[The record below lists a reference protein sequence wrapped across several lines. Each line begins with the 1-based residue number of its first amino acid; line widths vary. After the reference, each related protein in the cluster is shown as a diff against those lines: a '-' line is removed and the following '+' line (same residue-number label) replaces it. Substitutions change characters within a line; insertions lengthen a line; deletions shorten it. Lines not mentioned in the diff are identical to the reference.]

1 MTPSYYLSYCLGL
14 QRGSREVDL
23 EKDWVEHGEEVNWRQ
38 EGLTTATHYFGPQCI
53 NTSVIV
59 LYFHVASTHVRF
71 NVDRNYFR
79 RLGHIIASR
88 LRAGKTRDTS
98 QRRKKRSCRLALYE
112 ARISRHEIA
121 ATRENLRGFIMGRG
135 RVGSQDEP
143 RGEREKE
150 RTGAWRQVGSTSG
163 PREWGPSLLFT
174 ETDRRSNGAAACTST
189 CCNLVHGVLPS
200 LVPAL
205 TVTSAAWC
213 R

>member
-1 MTPSYYLSYCLGL
+1 M
-14 QRGSREVDL
+14 
-23 EKDWVEHGEEVNWRQ
+23 
-38 EGLTTATHYFGPQCI
+38 A
-53 NTSVIV
+53 SVRV
-59 LYFHVASTHVRF
+59 CFH
-71 NVDRNYFR
+71 VDRNYFG
-79 RLGHIIASR
+79 RLGRIIARISWE
-88 LRAGKTRDTS
+88 AGETRDTS

-174 ETDRRSNGAAACTST
+174 ETDRRSNGAAACTSAHLAQLRT
-189 CCNLVHGVLPS
+189 PFLTA
-200 LVPAL
+200 AL
-205 TVTSAAWC
+205 TSRYRLRSRCQWNCYTIKPTWILDH